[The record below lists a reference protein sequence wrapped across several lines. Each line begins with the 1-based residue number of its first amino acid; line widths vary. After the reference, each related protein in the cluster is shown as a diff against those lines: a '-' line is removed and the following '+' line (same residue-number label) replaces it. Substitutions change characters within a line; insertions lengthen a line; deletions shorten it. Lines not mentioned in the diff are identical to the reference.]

1 MKQLSRLLIYCLIAS
16 IPGIGNA
23 IGITDSQ
30 VQAALTNLDAELAIA
45 DSYLTRHQAAIDSL
59 KKVHYRT
66 PDSDTAWM
74 QTTMEIADKY
84 AAFNTDS
91 ALRYYN
97 RAYQHAIESQL
108 DSAALISKLKR
119 ATYLPLVGF
128 TAEAIDDYESI
139 DSGSLPPDMLE
150 LYYESGRQMYSYIA
164 SFYPSYPEAY
174 GRWQQKALD
183 AQKQLIQL
191 LDIASPKYKLN
202 QGEYYYSNGE
212 HSKAKVI
219 LEELLDNIPAESNMY
234 ARATHFLANIA
245 KARGEHNGY
254 VYYMALSA
262 VADIKSATMEVT
274 SLQELGAEMFE
285 NKDVDRAHTYLS
297 RALANAVQCHAMMR
311 MIQSSEALPIIEA
324 AHIVEIDEW
333 RNRMYGVIVI
343 MALLLA
349 GVGLMLLILRREM
362 KRMKVLQMRLE
373 KANHA
378 KEVYISQFLN
388 LCSIYMDKLNQ
399 FCKIANRKISTG
411 KVDDLYRLTKSG
423 KFVEEQSK
431 EFYDIFDN
439 AFLHIYPGFVKSVN
453 ALLRPE
459 EQIELKEGELLN
471 TDLRILA
478 FMRLGIEEGTRIA
491 QVLNYSVYTIYT
503 YRNKLRNRAIDR
515 NTFEAD
521 VMKISSIS

>member
-1 MKQLSRLLIYCLIAS
+1 MKQHLRFILYCCIISS
-16 IPGIGNA
+16 IQTAQA
-23 IGITDSQ
+23 IGITNSQ
-30 VQAALTNLDAELAIA
+30 VQDALHRLDAELAIA
-45 DSYLTRHQAAIDSL
+45 DNYIAERQNDIDSL
-59 KKVHYRT
+59 KATHRLEAA
-66 PDSDTAWM
+66 DGRRWLHTAI
-74 QTTMEIADKY
+74 EIADRY
-84 AAFNTDS
+84 TAFDTDS
-91 ALRYYN
+91 AVQYYN
-97 RAYQHAIESQL
+97 RAYERAVSLNL
-108 DSAALISKLKR
+108 DSIATSLKLKR
-119 ATYLPLVGF
+119 ATYLPLIGF
-128 TAEAIDDYESI
+128 SADAITEYGSVDPESL
-139 DSGSLPPDMLE
+139 SPALLE
-150 LYYESGRQMYSYIA
+150 LYHESGRQMYSYI
-164 SFYPSYPEAY
+164 SSLYPAYPDAY
-174 GRWQQKALD
+174 NHWNRKALD
-183 AQKQLIQL
+183 SQMRLIQL

-202 QGEYYYSNGE
+202 QGEYYYNNGE
-212 HSKAKVI
+212 HTKAKVI
-219 LEELLDNIPAESNMY
+219 LEELLESIPAESNMY

-254 VYYMALSA
+254 IYYLALSA
-262 VADIKSATMEVT
+262 IADIKSATMEVT
-274 SLQELGAEMFE
+274 SLQELGAELFE
-285 NKDVDRAHTYLS
+285 DNDVDRAHTYLS
-297 RALANAVQCHAMMR
+297 RALANAVRCHAMMR

-324 AHIVEIDEW
+324 AHIVEIGEW
-333 RNRMYGVIVI
+333 RRRMYGVVAI
-343 MALLLA
+343 MAVLLI
-349 GVGLMLLILRREM
+349 GVGLMLLLLRREM
-362 KRMKVLQMRLE
+362 KRMKELQQRLE

-439 AFLHIYPGFVKSVN
+439 AFLHIYPGFVKAVN
-453 ALLRPE
+453 ALLRPD

-515 NTFEAD
+515 NTFEAE
-521 VMKISSIS
+521 VMKINSIS

>member
-1 MKQLSRLLIYCLIAS
+1 M
-16 IPGIGNA
+16 PGITHA

-30 VQAALTNLDAELAIA
+30 KQAALIRLDTELAIA
-45 DSYLTRHQAAIDSL
+45 DSYLSHHQAVIDSL
-59 KKVHYRT
+59 KAIRHRT
-66 PDSDTAWM
+66 AGNDTAWM
-74 QTTMEIADKY
+74 RTTIEIADKY
-84 AAFNTDS
+84 TAFNTDS
-91 ALRYYN
+91 ALLYYD
-97 RAYQHAIESQL
+97 RAYRRAIESPF
-108 DSAALISKLKR
+108 DSAAMTIRLKR

-128 TAEAIDDYESI
+128 TAEAITDYEAI
-139 DSGSLPPDMLE
+139 DAGSLPPGMLE
-150 LYYESGRQMYSYIA
+150 LYYDSGRQMYSYIA
-164 SFYPSYPEAY
+164 SLYPSYPDVY
-174 GRWQQKALD
+174 DHWQHKALQ

-212 HSKAKVI
+212 HAKAKVI

-254 VYYMALSA
+254 IYYMALSA

-285 NKDVDRAHTYLS
+285 INDVNRAHTYLS
-297 RALANAVQCHAMMR
+297 RALANAVHCHAMMR

-343 MALLLA
+343 MALLLV
-349 GVGLMLLILRREM
+349 GVGIMLLILRHEM
-362 KRMKVLQMRLE
+362 KRMKVLQLRLE
-373 KANHA
+373 KANHT

-453 ALLRPE
+453 ALLRPD
-459 EQIELKEGELLN
+459 EQIEPKEGELLN

-503 YRNKLRNRAIDR
+503 YRNKLRNRAINRD
-515 NTFEAD
+515 TFEAD
-521 VMKISSIS
+521 IMKISSVT